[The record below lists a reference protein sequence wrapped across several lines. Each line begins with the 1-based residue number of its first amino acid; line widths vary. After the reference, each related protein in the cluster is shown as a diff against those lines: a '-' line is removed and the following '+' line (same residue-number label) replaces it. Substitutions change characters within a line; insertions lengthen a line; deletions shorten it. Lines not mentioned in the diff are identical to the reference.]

1 MNCIL
6 YLPGLGYDYF
16 DISVEAY
23 AQRYAVALDR
33 THSNK
38 LNRYA
43 VETESIGYGIE
54 NQFESKVATVFEVG
68 AEGEKRL
75 VARIFECQYQKEL
88 TENFTQ
94 RNLLIRSG
102 MLFWALFK
110 KLPVIFFSPKSKSG
124 GRPKKGRFQIVYF
137 SVVFLMVAL
146 VGLLMVP
153 STVSLVLES
162 IERFDFTLF
171 ASFLPAEIRSI
182 SLFRYLLDSW
192 QIVSKFIVLVSSLLL
207 FLFPGV
213 MNFIESMAIEFLCL
227 DYYLNYSNNHL
238 NIMGKIEALYERIS
252 EQEKYE
258 GIELHGFSFGSVLIL
273 DLLFPYS
280 ETVNERLKQETTQI
294 VTIGC
299 PFHFIMRYYPQYF
312 NHRKNTKLSSLK
324 KWINV
329 YSEVDVMSS
338 VIQKNNGIQFLNSLP
353 VEVENKDFDVI
364 NHEMIGF
371 SDYVMFVGI
380 RAHTMYWGNNRNARS
395 CLTLVHS
402 SAKPPSVEIE

>member
-6 YLPGLGYDYF
+6 YLPGLGYDHF

-43 VETESIGYGIE
+43 VETESIGYGID

-68 AEGEKRL
+68 VEGEKRL

-110 KLPVIFFSPKSKSG
+110 KLPVILYSPKSKSVVKS
-124 GRPKKGRFQIVYF
+124 KKGRFQILYF

-162 IERFDFTLF
+162 IERFDFTPF
-171 ASFLPAEIRSI
+171 ASLLPADIRSI

-364 NHEMIGF
+364 NHKMIGF

-402 SAKPPSVEIE
+402 SAKPPSAEIE